1 MPFCGWGTAMNFA
14 LQPPEITSGQ
24 MYLGPGAGPMLT
36 AAAAWD
42 ALSAELQSAASSYS
56 SIVEGLANEAWAGPS
71 AVAMAAAA
79 APYVAWMSTT
89 SAQAKTAAIQATAA
103 AEAFESAFAAVVPP
117 TEIATNR
124 ARLAML
130 LATNVFG
137 QNTTAIAATEAEYGE
152 MWAQDAA
159 AMFGYASAS
168 AAATRLAPFAGP
180 PETTN
185 AAGIAAQSAALG
197 QASALASG
205 TGAAAQAPP
214 SGIISQLLE
223 ALGNASR
230 GYMEFWDEV
239 LNTLTGSP
247 LAGTTWQ
254 NTFGILADIGRFST
268 VANDSMSPINLGMTE
283 FKMFYK
289 LPVEGLDIPKSAL
302 GAGLGVRSAGGGLTS
317 AASAGMGEA
326 NVVGKLSVPPAWA
339 SATPAIRLASSLP
352 ATASLAAAPAA
363 GIPGSLL
370 GGMALGSL
378 TGGALGAVTPQV
390 VGVRGARAGGAMK
403 AAEPVQLDDVIAKLQ
418 KQPEAVQHWNVDKA
432 GLDALLDQ
440 LSKKPGIH
448 AVHVSSAGKPTVTPP
463 DARLGKAGSV

>member
-1 MPFCGWGTAMNFA
+1 MNFA
-14 LQPPEITSGQ
+14 IQPPEITSGQ
-24 MYLGPGAGPMLT
+24 MYTGPGAGPMLT

-42 ALSAELQSAASSYS
+42 ALAAELQSTASSYLA
-56 SIVEGLANEAWAGPS
+56 IIEGLVNEAWAGPS

-79 APYVAWMSTT
+79 APYAAWLSAT
-89 SAQAKTAAIQATAA
+89 SAQAKNAGVQATAA
-103 AEAFESAFAAVVPP
+103 AGAYESAFAAVVPP

-124 ARLAML
+124 MRVAML
-130 LATNVFG
+130 SATNVFG
-137 QNTTAIAATEAEYGE
+137 QNTAAIAATEAEYGE

-168 AAATRLAPFAGP
+168 AAATRMSPFTEP
-180 PETTN
+180 PQTTN
-185 AAGIAAQSAALG
+185 ATGIAAQSAALG

-205 TGAAAQAPP
+205 TGGAATAAAPT
-214 SGIISQLLE
+214 SGIISELLE

-230 GYMEFWDEV
+230 GYMEFWDGV

-247 LAGTTWQ
+247 LAGATWQ

-268 VANDSMSPINLGMTE
+268 VANDSMSPINLAMTE

-289 LPVEGLDIPKSAL
+289 PPVEGLEIPKSAL
-302 GAGLGVRSAGGGLTS
+302 GAGLGLRSAGAGLTS
-317 AASAGMGEA
+317 AVSAGMGEA
-326 NVVGKLSVPPAWA
+326 NVVGKLSVPPTWA

-352 ATASLAAAPAA
+352 TASLAAAPSAA
-363 GIPGSLL
+363 IPGSLL
-370 GGMALGSL
+370 GPMALGSL
-378 TGGALGAVTPQV
+378 TGGALGAVTPEV
-390 VGVRGARAGGAMK
+390 VGGRGGQVRAGGAMK
-403 AAEPVQLDDVIAKLQ
+403 AAEPVKLDDVIARLQ

-448 AVHVSSAGKPTVTPP
+448 AVHVSSGDKPKVTLS
-463 DARLGKAGSV
+463 DAHLGKAGTV

>member
-1 MPFCGWGTAMNFA
+1 MNFA
-14 LQPPEITSGQ
+14 ALPPEIISGR
-24 MYLGPGAGPMLT
+24 MYMGPGAAPMLT

-42 ALSAELQSAASSYS
+42 ALAAELQSTASSYG

-79 APYVAWMSTT
+79 QPYVTWMSTT
-89 SAQAKTAAIQATAA
+89 SAQAKTAAVQATAA
-103 AEAFESAFAAVVPP
+103 ADAFESAFAAVVPP
-117 TEIATNR
+117 TEIAANR
-124 ARLAML
+124 TRLSML
-130 LATNVFG
+130 LVTNVFG

-159 AMFGYASAS
+159 AMFGYATAS
-168 AAATRLAPFAGP
+168 AAATRLPPFTEP
-180 PETTN
+180 PQTTD
-185 AAGIAAQSAALG
+185 ATGIAAQSAALG
-197 QASALASG
+197 QASALATG
-205 TGAAAQAPP
+205 TGAAAEATSPP

-230 GYMEFWDEV
+230 GYMEFWDQV

-289 LPVEGLDIPKSAL
+289 APVEGLEIPKSAL
-302 GAGLGVRSAGGGLTS
+302 GAGLGLRSAGAGLTGTV
-317 AASAGMGEA
+317 SAGVGEA
-326 NVVGKLSVPPAWA
+326 NVVGKLSVPPTWA

-352 ATASLAAAPAA
+352 MTASLAAAPTA

-370 GGMALGSL
+370 GHMALGSL
-378 TGGALGAVTPQV
+378 TGGALGAVAPQV
-390 VGVRGARAGGAMK
+390 VSGRGVRARTGGAMK
-403 AAEPVQLDDVIAKLQ
+403 PAEPVKLDDVIAKLQ

-448 AVHVSSAGKPTVTPP
+448 AVHVSSADKPTVTMP
-463 DARLGKAGSV
+463 DARLGRAGTV

>member
-1 MPFCGWGTAMNFA
+1 MNFA
-14 LQPPEITSGQ
+14 LQPPEIISGQ

-42 ALSAELQSAASSYS
+42 TLAAELQSAAASYH
-56 SIVEGLANEAWAGPS
+56 SIIEGLANEAWAGPS
-71 AVAMAAAA
+71 AIAMAAAA
-79 APYVAWMSTT
+79 APYAAWLSAT
-89 SAQAKTAAIQATAA
+89 SAQAKDAGAQATAA
-103 AEAFESAFAAVVPP
+103 AGAYETAFAAVVPP

-124 ARLAML
+124 MRLAML
-130 LATNVFG
+130 LTTNVFG
-137 QNTTAIAATEAEYGE
+137 QNTAAIAATEAEYGE

-168 AAATRLAPFAGP
+168 AAATRLAPFTEP

-185 AAGIAAQSAALG
+185 PTGIAAQSAALG

-205 TGAAAQAPP
+205 TAGATDAAAPT

-230 GYMEFWDEV
+230 GYMEFWDGV

-247 LAGTTWQ
+247 LAGATWQ

-268 VANDSMSPINLGMTE
+268 VANDSMSPINLAMTE

-289 LPVEGLDIPKSAL
+289 PPVEGLDIPKSAL
-302 GAGLGVRSAGGGLTS
+302 GAGLGLRSAGAGLTS
-317 AASAGMGEA
+317 AVSAGTGEA
-326 NVVGKLSVPPAWA
+326 NVVGKLSVPPTWA

-352 ATASLAAAPAA
+352 TASLAAAPSTA
-363 GIPGSLL
+363 IPGSLF
-370 GGMALGSL
+370 GQMALGSL
-378 TGGALGAVTPQV
+378 TGGALGAVTPEIV
-390 VGVRGARAGGAMK
+390 AGRGARVRAAGAVK
-403 AAEPVQLDDVIAKLQ
+403 AAEPVKLDDVIAKLQ

-440 LSKKPGIH
+440 LSKRPGIH
-448 AVHVSSAGKPTVTPP
+448 AVHVSSGDKPKMTLP
-463 DARLGKAGSV
+463 DAPRAGTV